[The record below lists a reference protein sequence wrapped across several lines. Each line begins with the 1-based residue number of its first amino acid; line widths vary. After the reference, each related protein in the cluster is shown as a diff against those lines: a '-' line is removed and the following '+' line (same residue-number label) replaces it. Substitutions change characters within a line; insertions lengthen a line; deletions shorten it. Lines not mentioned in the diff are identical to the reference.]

1 MSHLSGDQ
9 LLDLVDG
16 SLDATAES
24 WARGHLAGCRPC
36 ACLYRSQREV
46 RATLK
51 VTPAPAPDAALMA
64 GLMSL
69 STGNR
74 LGSGALFP
82 TPSPLSG
89 SVDAPAPRLS
99 AIPEEAGERR
109 PDTARWMFTAALA
122 SGVSLAA
129 LGGASA
135 AYAGTP
141 MSSAKMV
148 MMGISGQSWGV
159 VSSGDDDSPRQ
170 GR

>member
-1 MSHLSGDQ
+1 MSHLSSDQ

-16 SLDATAES
+16 SLDAAAES
-24 WARGHLAGCRPC
+24 SARGHLAHCRPC

-46 RATLK
+46 RATLR
-51 VTPAPAPDAALMA
+51 VAPAPAPDADLMA

-69 STGNR
+69 STGSR
-74 LGSGALFP
+74 LGSGALLP
-82 TPSPLSG
+82 TPSPLGGASME
-89 SVDAPAPRLS
+89 SPRPT
-99 AIPEEAGERR
+99 AIPAQAGERR
-109 PDTARWMFTAALA
+109 PDTARWVFTAALA

-129 LGGASA
+129 LGGAST

-148 MMGISGQSWGV
+148 MMGFSGQSWGAV
-159 VSSGDDDSPRQ
+159 LSGKDDNPHR